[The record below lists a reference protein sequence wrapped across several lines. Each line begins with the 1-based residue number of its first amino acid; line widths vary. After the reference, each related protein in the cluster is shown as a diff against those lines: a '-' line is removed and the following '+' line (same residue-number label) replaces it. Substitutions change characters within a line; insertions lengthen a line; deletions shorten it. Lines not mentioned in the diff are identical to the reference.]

1 MSRVRFSTVTRVGH
15 MGDLTHD
22 GERLRQVE
30 QLYEAAVFGGDS
42 QAPAQAERVLDA
54 LQADLA
60 LARGKA
66 LHARYLAVRKEVD
79 KGREG
84 ELFDQALT
92 LYRAVGDVRGEGEA
106 LFWLG
111 TWHQVVREAYDEAVP
126 CFRQAYDLA
135 ASVGDRLTLSYATR
149 HLAYA
154 AEAAGRTDEARTRFE
169 ESVRLREELGFLPG
183 VAAAKLSL
191 GEFRWQTDGDREGAL
206 RLMEEARV
214 TAEKCGA
221 HGVLAWIASARAGM

>member
-1 MSRVRFSTVTRVGH
+1 
-15 MGDLTHD
+15 MGDLTGD

-30 QLYEAAVFGGDS
+30 QLYESAVFGGDRA
-42 QAPAQAERVLDA
+42 APARAERVLDG
-54 LQADLA
+54 LEADLA

-66 LHARYLAVRKEVD
+66 LHAHYLTERKEVD
-79 KGREG
+79 EGREG
-84 ELFDQALT
+84 ELFERAVA
-92 LYRAVGDVRGEGEA
+92 LYRGVEDVRGEGEA

-135 ASVGDRLTLSYATR
+135 DAVGDRLTLSYATR
-149 HLAYA
+149 HLAFA
-154 AEAAGRTDEARTRFE
+154 AEAAGRMDEARGRYA

-191 GEFRWQTDGDREGAL
+191 GQFTWQVDGDREAAL
-206 RLMEEARV
+206 RLMEEARM
-214 TAEKCGA
+214 TAEECGA
-221 HGVLAWIASARAGM
+221 HGVLAWIAGARESMG